1 MGAWGGPYV
10 PGGGRVCGC
19 PHQHPL
25 VSSRSRGRGRR
36 PPEGDEDPDGEGEGG
51 DPDAPPS
58 PTPTQPPSDDPRL
71 ENMDISSDGGCRRG
85 GHPWLRVG
93 CGSTRGCSTGCCL
106 SPRCSEEV
114 EGPPSPPPP
123 LEEDEAE
130 RELQQQLEKG
140 RRLRQLQA
148 LREAGGPK
156 VPP

>member
-1 MGAWGGPYV
+1 MGAWGV
-10 PGGGRVCGC
+10 PMPLAEGGSVGAHINIPFV
-19 PHQHPL
+19 P
-25 VSSRSRGRGRR
+25 SRSRGRGRR

-93 CGSTRGCSTGCCL
+93 CGSTHGCSIGCCL
-106 SPRCSEEV
+106 SPPRSEEV